1 MTGTKSI
8 LVIGGSSDIGHATA
22 LRYARDGWRVMLAAR
37 DGEAAQRNADD
48 IRTRS
53 GVETSVHALD
63 VLQTGQHAA
72 FAAGLPVLPNTVV
85 CVVGE
90 LGDQRR
96 AETDSEF
103 ATRVMRTNFEAPSLL
118 LELFAQRFAQRGSG
132 TIVGVSSVAG
142 DRGRASNYYYGAA
155 KAGFSQF
162 LSGLRNRL
170 ALAGKVRV
178 VTVKPGF
185 VRTKMTAHLK
195 LPGLL
200 TVMPD
205 RVAEDIF
212 QADITRPRDVIYVA
226 RRFRLVM
233 AVIGAL
239 PEALFKRMR
248 I

>member
-22 LRYARDGWRVMLAAR
+22 LRYAKEGWRVTLAAR
-37 DGEAAQRNADD
+37 DLTAAQRNADD

-53 GVETSVHALD
+53 GVDTTVQSLD
-63 VLQTGQHAA
+63 VLQTGHLAG
-72 FAAGLPVLPNTVV
+72 FVAGLSVLPDTVV

-90 LGDQRR
+90 LGDQQR
-96 AETDSEF
+96 AETDPEL
-103 ATRVMRTNFEAPSLL
+103 ATTIMRTNFEAPSLL
-118 LELFAQRFAQRGSG
+118 LEQFAQAFAARGSG

-155 KAGFSQF
+155 KAGFTQF

-185 VRTKMTAHLK
+185 VRTKMTAHMK
-195 LPGLL
+195 LPAPL
-200 TVMPD
+200 TVQPD

-212 QADITRPRDVIYVA
+212 RADVTRPRDVIYVA
-226 RRFRLVM
+226 RRFWLVM
-233 AVIGAL
+233 AIICAL
-239 PEALFKRMR
+239 PETIFKRMR